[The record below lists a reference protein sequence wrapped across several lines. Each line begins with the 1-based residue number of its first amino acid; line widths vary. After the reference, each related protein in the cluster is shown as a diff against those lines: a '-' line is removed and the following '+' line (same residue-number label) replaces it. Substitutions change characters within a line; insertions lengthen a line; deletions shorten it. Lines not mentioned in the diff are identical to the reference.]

1 MDQDATPLPLPL
13 PPVEQKPGKGVSP
26 AQTPISPAQPSP
38 LPALPPTGYPITQTI
53 LPLNK
58 ASNLVSPS
66 QLIAARSLSPHPSPS
81 SVLQQG
87 DRNSKDYR
95 GGNVDAAHLG
105 PKMPLNWRK
114 GNELGRGTF
123 GSVYRGLNVDNG
135 EMFAVKEVGEAQ
147 QNVRDES
154 MSQLEHEISLL
165 SKLKHP
171 NIVQYIGTKRV
182 SVYLLMFWR
191 FGTIALRPNCEQI

>member
-1 MDQDATPLPLPL
+1 M
-13 PPVEQKPGKGVSP
+13 
-26 AQTPISPAQPSP
+26 
-38 LPALPPTGYPITQTI
+38 
-53 LPLNK
+53 
-58 ASNLVSPS
+58 
-66 QLIAARSLSPHPSPS
+66 
-81 SVLQQG
+81 
-87 DRNSKDYR
+87 
-95 GGNVDAAHLG
+95 DAAHPG

-123 GSVYRGLNVDNG
+123 GSVYRGLNIDNG

-182 SVYLLMFWR
+182 SVYLLMFWQ
-191 FGTIALRPNCEQI
+191 FGTTALRPECEQI